1 MSLYFNS
8 SKSNLDMSKE
18 VVVTEN
24 DDICALVMNASEDY
38 TRELVIP
45 YGCTKIRDYGMAGLR
60 AGTLTIPESVKYL
73 GYRCFYG
80 ANITQLILP
89 NSLET
94 IDSQCFIGLSSPMGS
109 LKITINKPEGSISGA
124 PWGARNATIE
134 WIG

>member
-24 DDICALVMNASEDY
+24 DDICATIMNASEDY

-45 YGCTKIRDYGMAGLR
+45 YGCTKIRDYGMAGLTAR
-60 AGTLTIPESVKYL
+60 TLTIPESVKSL

-94 IDSQCFIGLSSPMGS
+94 IDSQCFRGLSSVMGS
-109 LKITINKPEGSISGA
+109 PKITINKPDGSIAGA
-124 PWGARNATIE
+124 PWGANNATIE